1 MYADIVATV
10 LNNPDKFGE
19 LLIFSIET
27 VAFVLISSCEHALVV
42 FVHCIPEFYSMTD

>member
-19 LLIFSIET
+19 LAIFSITYHMQIEI
-27 VAFVLISSCEHALVV
+27 VR
-42 FVHCIPEFYSMTD
+42 

>member
-19 LLIFSIET
+19 LLIFSITYRMQMES
-27 VAFVLISSCEHALVV
+27 VQ
-42 FVHCIPEFYSMTD
+42 